1 MSATNSFFLLLP
13 CILLLTTTG
22 CNSQQNAPEKSNAAS
37 TGKLNGRAFREGKD
51 YVVFERIRVLDKAG
65 FDKPA
70 EAFSLLLPKGWSHE
84 GEIMWTAPGNSCAG
98 TNQYFRATSPDGKY
112 SFEIMPA
119 FLWSWSFNA
128 ALRQMQQGLPTPKYC
143 TYAQPMDAEQYLR
156 NVFAPRD
163 IGNPEIVSVKPNPS
177 VVQVM
182 QQKNNETRNE
192 LMRYGAM
199 NVQFHQ
205 TAVNARLRWSDKT
218 EGIALCGVSI
228 IESMV
233 ANQYNGTYDRQATSQ
248 ASHRIVFKYPA
259 GQNKQAEE
267 MLTVIMGSIRTNP
280 YWQTTVN
287 DFWRNVR
294 EQKHIVHV
302 GKIRM
307 MDAQTRA
314 MGEAAIRAGNE
325 RLKSMDVQMRNWER
339 QQRSQDRM
347 HTNFIKAIR
356 EVENYRD
363 ETGRIEM
370 AAGYDHAWSR
380 SDGSSF
386 IMSND
391 PNFDPSAVFLDP
403 RWKEMK
409 RTD

>member
-37 TGKLNGRAFREGKD
+37 TGKTNGRAFREGKD

-119 FLWSWSFNA
+119 FLWSWSSNA
-128 ALRQMQQGLPTPKYC
+128 TLRQMQQGLPTSKYC

-156 NVFAPRD
+156 NVFVPRD

-205 TAVNARLRWSDKT
+205 TAVNARLRWSD
-218 EGIALCGVSI
+218 
-228 IESMV
+228 
-233 ANQYNGTYDRQATSQ
+233 
-248 ASHRIVFKYPA
+248 
-259 GQNKQAEE
+259 
-267 MLTVIMGSIRTNP
+267 
-280 YWQTTVN
+280 
-287 DFWRNVR
+287 
-294 EQKHIVHV
+294 
-302 GKIRM
+302 
-307 MDAQTRA
+307 
-314 MGEAAIRAGNE
+314 
-325 RLKSMDVQMRNWER
+325 
-339 QQRSQDRM
+339 
-347 HTNFIKAIR
+347 
-356 EVENYRD
+356 
-363 ETGRIEM
+363 
-370 AAGYDHAWSR
+370 
-380 SDGSSF
+380 
-386 IMSND
+386 
-391 PNFDPSAVFLDP
+391 
-403 RWKEMK
+403 
-409 RTD
+409 